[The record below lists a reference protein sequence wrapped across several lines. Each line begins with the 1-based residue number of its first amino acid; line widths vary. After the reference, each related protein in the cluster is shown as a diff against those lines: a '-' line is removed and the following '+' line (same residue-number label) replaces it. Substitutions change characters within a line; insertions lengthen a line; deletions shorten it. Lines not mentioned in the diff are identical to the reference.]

1 MAVLSK
7 ILRVGEGRVVKRL
20 SKLADD
26 IVSMEDDYADLTD
39 DQLRAKTEEFKDRI
53 ADGETVDD
61 LLPEAFAVA
70 REASWRV
77 LGQKHYPVQIM
88 GCLLYT
94 SPSPRD

>member
-77 LGQKHYPVQIM
+77 LGQSITPFRLWVVP
-88 GCLLYT
+88 
-94 SPSPRD
+94 PSMRVKLRR

>member
-88 GCLLYT
+88 G
-94 SPSPRD
+94 SPVFISAT

>member
-1 MAVLSK
+1 MSK

-77 LGQKHYPVQIM
+77 LG
-88 GCLLYT
+88 
-94 SPSPRD
+94 